1 MRDNKSLIFIILSI
15 SLLFLIVA
23 WTGVRIYYINK
34 QNTRLANENFQKL
47 KQTITTSYLARGSF
61 SSDYFS
67 RQVRENV
74 VKNVRLRALVIYSSP
89 GIHYLYAVN
98 SSYISDPP
106 EDGITGAKPPAIAV
120 NPLRETKLTSKLS
133 FANRDDIYVLSVYNI
148 VTTQDLFQVF
158 RDAAIAFLGL
168 IVLIVIFM
176 IVLVPEKKRQNVEPS
191 PVHEKTMSQPDR
203 EEKSTQRTA
212 EVQNEEISAETPSPV
227 HSSESIQ
234 NAESSQSADSQGLF
248 SPHSGLG
255 WESYLENR
263 LNFELRRAAS
273 FDQDLT
279 LVLFSFSRLK
289 RTDPYYRE
297 IAKGIIDFFTF
308 QDLTFE
314 YGENGFSIIL
324 PNIDL
329 DQSIRKV
336 ELFLAKLKTAA
347 PEVVNSAS
355 VGLSS
360 RNGRLLSAERIIN
373 EAVKAV
379 QKASEV
385 GGTKIVGFRSDPVK
399 YRKYIASQL
408 G

>member
-15 SLLFLIVA
+15 SLPFLIVA

-34 QNTRLANENFQKL
+34 HNTRLADENFQKL
-47 KQTITTSYLARGSF
+47 KQTITTSYLAKGSF

-67 RQVRENV
+67 RKVRENV
-74 VKNVRLRALVIYSSP
+74 SHNVRLRALVIYSSP

-98 SSYISDPP
+98 SSYISDHS
-106 EDGITGAKPPAIAV
+106 ENGITGAKPPTISV
-120 NPLRETKLTSKLS
+120 NPIRETKLTSKLTFS
-133 FANRDDIYVLSVYNI
+133 NRDDIYVLSVYNI
-148 VTTQDLFQVF
+148 VTTHDLFQVF

-176 IVLVPEKKRQNVEPS
+176 IVPVPGKRRHPVKPS
-191 PVHEKTMSQPDR
+191 PAREKSKSQPDN
-203 EEKSTQRTA
+203 EENSFQGTA
-212 EVQNEEISAETPSPV
+212 EFQNAEIRAETPSPV

-234 NAESSQSADSQGLF
+234 NVEPSQSADSQGLF

-279 LVLFSFSRLK
+279 LVLFSSSELK
-289 RTDPYYRE
+289 KTDPYYRV

-314 YGENGFSIIL
+314 YGENGFSVIL
-324 PNIDL
+324 PNTDL
-329 DQSIRKV
+329 DQSIKKV
-336 ELFLAKLKTAA
+336 ELFLTKLKTAA
-347 PEVVNSAS
+347 PEVASLTS

-373 EAVKAV
+373 EAAKAL
-379 QKASEV
+379 QKAREV
-385 GGTKIVGFRSDPVK
+385 RGTKIFGFRSDPVK
-399 YRKYIASQL
+399 YRKYIASQF